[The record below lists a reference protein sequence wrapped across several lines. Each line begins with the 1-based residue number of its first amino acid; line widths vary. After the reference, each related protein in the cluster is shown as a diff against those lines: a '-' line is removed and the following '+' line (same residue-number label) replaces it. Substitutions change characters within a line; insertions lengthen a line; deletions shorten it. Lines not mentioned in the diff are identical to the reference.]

1 MNAREIEYI
10 ESHLPIALEALP
22 SPSEMERYRANVKC
36 ERSRHIA
43 AAFAGLGRKLM
54 KAAQG
59 FRKITVTPNAGRLH
73 HKTA

>member
-1 MNAREIEYI
+1 
-10 ESHLPIALEALP
+10 
-22 SPSEMERYRANVKC
+22 
-36 ERSRHIA
+36 
-43 AAFAGLGRKLM
+43 LGRKLM